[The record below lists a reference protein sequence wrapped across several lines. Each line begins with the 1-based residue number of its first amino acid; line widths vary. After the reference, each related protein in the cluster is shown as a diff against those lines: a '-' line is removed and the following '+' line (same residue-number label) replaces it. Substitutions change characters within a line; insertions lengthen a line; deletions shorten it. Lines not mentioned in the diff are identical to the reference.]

1 MHRYVLLLA
10 GLLVAVSCDGNLVYS
25 EYRATDGGNWGK
37 EESMH
42 FEFNL
47 SDSIS
52 RHDVFINIRNDDRFP
67 YSNLFLIATL
77 NFPNGQVVKDTLEY
91 EMAYPDG
98 RWMGKGAGSIKEN
111 KLWYKEKIIFPLKGV
126 YTFDLEHAMR
136 RNGSVEGVESLPGIT
151 DVGLEISKS
160 NQ

>member
-1 MHRYVLLLA
+1 MLLA
-10 GLLVAVSCDGNLVYS
+10 GLLLAVSCDGNLMFS
-25 EYRATDGGNWGK
+25 EYRATAGGNWGK
-37 EESMH
+37 EERMH
-42 FEFNL
+42 FEFSV
-47 SDSIS
+47 SDTLA
-52 RHDVFINIRNDDRFP
+52 RHDLFINIRNDDRFP

-91 EMAYPDG
+91 EMAHPDG

-111 KLWYKEKIIFPLKGV
+111 KLWYKEKIIFPLEGV

-151 DVGLEISKS
+151 DVGLEITKS
-160 NQ
+160 NE